1 MRRYPIVYIAA
12 AVAAAACGPDVGA
25 HDASDALP
33 LPLPLVAAEPGAL
46 PVSIHA
52 AAPAELD
59 TWASVAPAAAHVAV
73 LYSELDAEVGPRM
86 DGVIRSVH
94 ADLGDAVQAG
104 QLLAQLD
111 DARQVARVASASAT
125 RDMARA
131 EYERMNGLLQGGFV
145 TTAQHEEALYRMR
158 IADAALQEAQVEL
171 QHTRV
176 VAPFAG
182 VVTRRMAG
190 AGRSVEEGRPLF
202 RVTALRPLRA
212 LVRVPERDARAIRAG
227 SRATLTADGGEDV
240 GAAVIRVS
248 PAVDPGSGTVELML
262 NVPEPGP
269 LRPGSGATVRFQPQQ
284 VPQQV
289 PQQTPQ
295 QRR

>member
-1 MRRYPIVYIAA
+1 MVYIAA
-12 AVAAAACGPDVGA
+12 AVAATACGPDVGA
-25 HDASDALP
+25 HDARDTQVLP
-33 LPLPLVAAEPGAL
+33 LPVAGAESGAL
-46 PVSIHA
+46 PVSIQT

-59 TWASVAPAAAHVAV
+59 MWRGAEPTATSHVAV

-86 DGVIRSVH
+86 AGVIRSVH
-94 ADLGDAVQAG
+94 ADLGDAVQPG

-111 DARQVARVASASAT
+111 DARQVARVSSASAA
-125 RDMARA
+125 RDLARA
-131 EYERMNGLLQGGFV
+131 EYERMNGLLQGGYV

-158 IADAALQEAQVEL
+158 IADAALQEAEVEL

-182 VVTRRMAG
+182 VVTRRMTG

-240 GAAVIRVS
+240 AAAVIRVS

-284 VPQQV
+284 T

-295 QRR
+295 PRR

>member
-1 MRRYPIVYIAA
+1 MRKYPIVYIAA

-25 HDASDALP
+25 HDARDTQA
-33 LPLPLVAAEPGAL
+33 LPLPLVAAEPAAL
-46 PVSIHA
+46 PVSIQ

-59 TWASVAPAAAHVAV
+59 MWGGAVQATAHVAV

-94 ADLGDAVQAG
+94 ADMGDVVQAG
-104 QLLAQLD
+104 QLLAKLD
-111 DARQVARVASASAT
+111 DARQVARVASAGAA

-158 IADAALQEAQVEL
+158 MADAALQVAEVEL

-240 GAAVIRVS
+240 AAAVIRVS

-269 LRPGSGATVRFQPQQ
+269 LRPGSGATVRFQPL
-284 VPQQV
+284 
-289 PQQTPQ
+289 QTPQ